1 MTASARW
8 SDLILPAAS
17 VLESNNVTMG
27 WCNDDYLLSNSRAVE
42 PLFGTMPDYDWV
54 CMIADAMGYGEAFR
68 AGHATTEDWILDLY
82 NTFRQTKE
90 TELPPYEV
98 FRENGGYKYKNPPLR
113 IAYREQIEK
122 GIPFH
127 TPSGKIEFYSMQ
139 IHELGDPIPPIP
151 RYTPAPEGP
160 DDALRE
166 KYPLQMIGY
175 HTKRRCHSIHD
186 QNPWLE
192 EVDPPA
198 LWMHPDDAAA
208 RGIANGDMIEVFND
222 RGTVR
227 IPAKVTR
234 RIMRGVTCMS
244 QGGWYTPDKNGVDT
258 RGSINVLTGVR
269 PTPLAKGNPQ
279 HTNLV
284 EVRKAVE

>member
-1 MTASARW
+1 
-8 SDLILPAAS
+8 
-17 VLESNNVTMG
+17 
-27 WCNDDYLLSNSRAVE
+27 
-42 PLFGTMPDYDWV
+42 
-54 CMIADAMGYGEAFR
+54 
-68 AGHATTEDWILDLY
+68 
-82 NTFRQTKE
+82 
-90 TELPPYEV
+90 
-98 FRENGGYKYKNPPLR
+98 
-113 IAYREQIEK
+113 
-122 GIPFH
+122 
-127 TPSGKIEFYSMQ
+127 
-139 IHELGDPIPPIP
+139 
-151 RYTPAPEGP
+151 
-160 DDALRE
+160 
-166 KYPLQMIGY
+166 MIGY

-269 PTPLAKGNPQ
+269 PTPLAKATRSIRISSRFGSLLSKFNSA
-279 HTNLV
+279 LFL
-284 EVRKAVE
+284 RKNKTEGGTLLC

>member
-1 MTASARW
+1 
-8 SDLILPAAS
+8 
-17 VLESNNVTMG
+17 
-27 WCNDDYLLSNSRAVE
+27 
-42 PLFGTMPDYDWV
+42 
-54 CMIADAMGYGEAFR
+54 
-68 AGHATTEDWILDLY
+68 
-82 NTFRQTKE
+82 
-90 TELPPYEV
+90 
-98 FRENGGYKYKNPPLR
+98 
-113 IAYREQIEK
+113 
-122 GIPFH
+122 
-127 TPSGKIEFYSMQ
+127 
-139 IHELGDPIPPIP
+139 
-151 RYTPAPEGP
+151 
-160 DDALRE
+160 
-166 KYPLQMIGY
+166 MIGY

-244 QGGWYTPDKNGVDT
+244 QGGWYTPDKKGVDT

>member
-1 MTASARW
+1 
-8 SDLILPAAS
+8 
-17 VLESNNVTMG
+17 
-27 WCNDDYLLSNSRAVE
+27 
-42 PLFGTMPDYDWV
+42 
-54 CMIADAMGYGEAFR
+54 
-68 AGHATTEDWILDLY
+68 
-82 NTFRQTKE
+82 
-90 TELPPYEV
+90 
-98 FRENGGYKYKNPPLR
+98 
-113 IAYREQIEK
+113 
-122 GIPFH
+122 
-127 TPSGKIEFYSMQ
+127 MQ

-244 QGGWYTPDKNGVDT
+244 QGGWYTPDKKGVDT

-284 EVRKAVE
+284 EVRKSVE